1 MFLELAH
8 RLVVT
13 GSRNFPNTGHHPHEP
28 GEAII
33 MHAGSTACVRRRWSA
48 SARASRTGPL

>member
-1 MFLELAH
+1 MFFELAH

-13 GSRNFPNTGHHPHEP
+13 GSRNFPNTGHHSHEP

-33 MHAGSTACVRRRWSA
+33 MHAGSTAVSDVVSTPFGMWREMGS
-48 SARASRTGPL
+48 